1 MQAPVEL
8 RADLLLVA
16 VLRVEQPAGLQ
27 VRPGLLLAK
36 LFKAIAAFRYESAFH
51 AAQSESKLSS
61 AAKHA

>member
-1 MQAPVEL
+1 MQAPVKL
-8 RADLLLVA
+8 RADLLLV
-16 VLRVEQPAGLQ
+16 AGLQ